1 MTNRYPLIVNTSTNQ
16 IQELSASDN
25 LDLTSSGIINA
36 VSIGATNINVTGVV
50 TASSFVGSFTGTITG
65 TASTAS
71 FATTSFGLAGSPN
84 ITVGTVT
91 GNLTGTAS
99 TATAAAT
106 AYGLSGTPNITVTG
120 VNASGVVT
128 ATSFVGSGA
137 NLTNLNIPASFNELD
152 VALFS

>member
-1 MTNRYPLIVNTSTNQ
+1 MTNRYPLIANSSTNQ
-16 IQELSASDN
+16 IQELASGDN
-25 LDLTSSGIINA
+25 LDLSSSGIINA

-50 TASSFVGSFTGTITG
+50 TASSFVGSFTGT
-65 TASTAS
+65 ASTAS
-71 FATTSFGLAGSPN
+71 FATTSFGLSGS
-84 ITVGTVT
+84 
-91 GNLTGTAS
+91 
-99 TATAAAT
+99 
-106 AYGLSGTPNITVTG
+106 PNITVTG